1 MGQPGQRFALPV
13 LFLSAGQILLPCGI
27 IAEEEHRRFRE
38 GLRQLWL
45 GSINKIGKESLQA
58 GFYQAKIT
66 AFFYLASQAKP

>member
-38 GLRQLWL
+38 GLRQLGIPVL
-45 GSINKIGKESLQA
+45 GARGAI
-58 GFYQAKIT
+58 
-66 AFFYLASQAKP
+66 AFARRLLGARDEAAV